1 MISNLCLNHKSR
13 QVKYFCSDLFVF
25 FILRN
30 LPEDL
35 PFGFALGFDGE
46 GNSLFH
52 ESAWDTTSIIVGLK
66 ILEIRQIL

>member
-1 MISNLCLNHKSR
+1 MFESQEQASQVFLFGSLCL
-13 QVKYFCSDLFVF
+13 